1 MTAGAHGRR
10 DWWYPRSENPGP
22 GAPGFVV
29 IGEVRTDFEAGLF
42 GEFMSV
48 WVKICGNTTLEDAE
62 LAVAAGA
69 DAVGF
74 VFADGPRRV
83 TVEAVEGI
91 APRLAG
97 RVERIG
103 VFVEA
108 EAARIIDTVERC
120 GLTGV
125 QLHGGATSAETAKL
139 VRARFGAGLRLLRV
153 VHFGAEA
160 GAEVS
165 ALGEAISEAMRADLK
180 PGAGLLAGLG
190 GGLDAVLV
198 DTKTATAVG
207 GTGVPFDWAEARRTI
222 FGGESGVRLIAAG
235 GLRPE
240 NVAEAIRVLRP
251 WGVDVASGVEAAPGR
266 KDAARV
272 SAFVERARA
281 AAREFC

>member
-1 MTAGAHGRR
+1 
-10 DWWYPRSENPGP
+10 
-22 GAPGFVV
+22 
-29 IGEVRTDFEAGLF
+29 
-42 GEFMSV
+42 MSV

-180 PGAGLLAGLG
+180 PGGGPGGGLGAGLLAGLG